1 MASETYDGVAM
12 GDNRTLWR
20 FFDGSSSISAS
31 MLVAVLINGC
41 GDVCGELWGIRL
53 LKGLTEQ
60 EAGVIILATL
70 LLFPTTTVLYG
81 GAKLIFAAKEAV
93 EKKAEQKGRAQGLAQ
108 GLEEGQAKGRAE
120 GLSEGRVKERKRIRA
135 QLEQSGNLTP
145 ELARILSAEENGGDA

>member
-1 MASETYDGVAM
+1 M

-20 FFDGSSSISAS
+20 FFDGSSAISAS
-31 MLVAVLINGC
+31 MLVAVLINRC
-41 GDVCGELWGIRL
+41 GDVCGNLWGIRV
-53 LKGLTEQ
+53 LKSLTEQ

-93 EKKAEQKGRAQGLAQ
+93 EKKAEQKGRAQGI
-108 GLEEGQAKGRAE
+108 EEGQA
-120 GLSEGRVKERKRIRA
+120 KERKRIRA

-145 ELARILSAEENGGDA
+145 ELARILSDDEDGGEA

>member
-1 MASETYDGVAM
+1 ME
-12 GDNRTLWR
+12 DNRTLWR

-31 MLVAVLINGC
+31 MLVAALINGC

-53 LKGLTEQ
+53 LKDLTEQ

-70 LLFPTTTVLYG
+70 LLFPTSIVLYG

-93 EKKAEQKGRAQGLAQ
+93 EKKAEQKGRDQGLV
-108 GLEEGQAKGRAE
+108 EGQAKGRAE
-120 GLSEGRVKERKRIRA
+120 GRDEERKRILA

-145 ELARILSAEENGGDA
+145 ELARVLSDEQDGGDA

>member
-1 MASETYDGVAM
+1 M

-20 FFDGSSSISAS
+20 FFDGSSAISAS
-31 MLVAVLINGC
+31 MLAAVLINGC
-41 GDVCGELWGIRL
+41 GNVCADLWGIRL

-93 EKKAEQKGRAQGLAQ
+93 EKKAEQKGRAQGI
-108 GLEEGQAKGRAE
+108 EEGQAKGRAE
-120 GLSEGRVKERKRIRA
+120 ERKRIRA

-145 ELARILSAEENGGDA
+145 ELARILSDEEDGSDA

>member
-1 MASETYDGVAM
+1 M

-20 FFDGSSSISAS
+20 FFDGSSAISAS
-31 MLVAVLINGC
+31 MLAAVLINGC
-41 GDVCGELWGIRL
+41 GDVCVDLWGIRV
-53 LKGLTEQ
+53 LKSLTEQ

-93 EKKAEQKGRAQGLAQ
+93 EKKAEQKGRAQGL
-108 GLEEGQAKGRAE
+108 EEGQAKGR
-120 GLSEGRVKERKRIRA
+120 SEGRADERKRIRA

-145 ELARILSAEENGGDA
+145 ELARILSDEDDGSDA

>member
-1 MASETYDGVAM
+1 M

-20 FFDGSSSISAS
+20 FFDGSSAISAS

-41 GDVCGELWGIRL
+41 GDVCGNLWGIRL

-70 LLFPTTTVLYG
+70 LLFPTTTLLYG

-93 EKKAEQKGRAQGLAQ
+93 EKKAEQKGRAQGL
-108 GLEEGQAKGRAE
+108 EEGQAKGR
-120 GLSEGRVKERKRIRA
+120 SEGRAEERKRIRA

-145 ELARILSAEENGGDA
+145 ELARILSDEEDGGEA

>member
-1 MASETYDGVAM
+1 M
-12 GDNRTLWR
+12 WR
-20 FFDGSSSISAS
+20 FFDGSSAISAS

-41 GDVCGELWGIRL
+41 GDVCADLWGIRL
-53 LKGLTEQ
+53 LKSLTEQ

-93 EKKAEQKGRAQGLAQ
+93 EKKAEQKGCDQ

-120 GLSEGRVKERKRIRA
+120 ERKRIRA

-145 ELARILSAEENGGDA
+145 ELARILSDEDDRGEA

>member
-1 MASETYDGVAM
+1 M
-12 GDNRTLWR
+12 WR
-20 FFDGSSSISAS
+20 FLDGSSSISAS

-41 GDVCGELWGIRL
+41 GDVCGEFWGIRL

-70 LLFPTTTVLYG
+70 LLFPTTAVLYG

-93 EKKAEQKGRAQGLAQ
+93 EKKAEQKGRAQ

-145 ELARILSAEENGGDA
+145 ELARILSDEENGGDA

>member
-1 MASETYDGVAM
+1 MASETYGGVAM

-20 FFDGSSSISAS
+20 FFDGSSAISAS

-41 GDVCGELWGIRL
+41 GNVCADLWGIRL
-53 LKGLTEQ
+53 LKSLTEQ

-93 EKKAEQKGRAQGLAQ
+93 EKKAEARRDLKRDKLRGAQKDSQKAAPTSASAYVRNSSRAATSPLS
-108 GLEEGQAKGRAE
+108 LRAY
-120 GLSEGRVKERKRIRA
+120 
-135 QLEQSGNLTP
+135 
-145 ELARILSAEENGGDA
+145 

>member
-1 MASETYDGVAM
+1 M

-20 FFDGSSSISAS
+20 FFDGSSAISAS

-41 GDVCGELWGIRL
+41 GDVCGNIWDIRL
-53 LKGLTEQ
+53 LKSLTEQ

-93 EKKAEQKGRAQGLAQ
+93 EKKAEQKGRAQGI
-108 GLEEGQAKGRAE
+108 EEGQAKGRAE
-120 GLSEGRVKERKRIRA
+120 GLSEGRVDERKRIRA

-145 ELARILSAEENGGDA
+145 ELARILSDEENGSET

>member
-1 MASETYDGVAM
+1 M

-20 FFDGSSSISAS
+20 FFDGSSAISAS

-41 GDVCGELWGIRL
+41 GNVCADRWGIRL

-93 EKKAEQKGRAQGLAQ
+93 EKKAEQKGRAQGL
-108 GLEEGQAKGRAE
+108 EEGQVKGRAE
-120 GLSEGRVKERKRIRA
+120 GLSEGRAEERKRIRA

-145 ELARILSAEENGGDA
+145 ELARILSAEEDVGEA

>member
-1 MASETYDGVAM
+1 M
-12 GDNRTLWR
+12 WR
-20 FFDGSSSISAS
+20 FFDGSSAISSS

-41 GDVCGELWGIRL
+41 GDVCSNLWGIRL

-93 EKKAEQKGRAQGLAQ
+93 EKKAEQKGRDQ

-120 GLSEGRVKERKRIRA
+120 ERKRIRA

-145 ELARILSAEENGGDA
+145 ELARILSDEDDRGDA

>member
-1 MASETYDGVAM
+1 M
-12 GDNRTLWR
+12 WR
-20 FFDGSSSISAS
+20 FFDGSSAISAS

-41 GDVCGELWGIRL
+41 GDVCGDLWGIRL

-93 EKKAEQKGRAQGLAQ
+93 EKKAEQKGRAQGL
-108 GLEEGQAKGRAE
+108 EEGQVKGRSEGRAE
-120 GLSEGRVKERKRIRA
+120 ERKRIRA

-145 ELARILSAEENGGDA
+145 ELARILSDEDDGSDA

>member
-1 MASETYDGVAM
+1 M
-12 GDNRTLWR
+12 WR
-20 FFDGSSSISAS
+20 FFDGSSAISAS
-31 MLVAVLINGC
+31 MLIAVLINGC

-93 EKKAEQKGRAQGLAQ
+93 EKKAEQKGRAQGL
-108 GLEEGQAKGRAE
+108 EEGQAKGR
-120 GLSEGRVKERKRIRA
+120 SEGRAEERKRIRA

-145 ELARILSAEENGGDA
+145 ELARILSDEDDGGEA

>member
-1 MASETYDGVAM
+1 M

-20 FFDGSSSISAS
+20 FFDGSSAISAS

-41 GDVCGELWGIRL
+41 GNVCADLWCIRL
-53 LKGLTEQ
+53 LKSLTEQ

-93 EKKAEQKGRAQGLAQ
+93 EKKAEQKGRAQGI
-108 GLEEGQAKGRAE
+108 EEGQAKGRAE
-120 GLSEGRVKERKRIRA
+120 ERMRIRA

-145 ELARILSAEENGGDA
+145 ELARILSDEDDRGDA

>member
-1 MASETYDGVAM
+1 M

-20 FFDGSSSISAS
+20 FFDGSSAISAS
-31 MLVAVLINGC
+31 MLAAVLINGC
-41 GDVCGELWGIRL
+41 GYVCVELWGIRL

-93 EKKAEQKGRAQGLAQ
+93 EKKAEQKGRAQGI
-108 GLEEGQAKGRAE
+108 EEGQAKGRAE
-120 GLSEGRVKERKRIRA
+120 ERKRIRA
-135 QLEQSGNLTP
+135 QLERSGNLTP
-145 ELARILSAEENGGDA
+145 ELARILSDEDDGGEA

>member
-1 MASETYDGVAM
+1 M
-12 GDNRTLWR
+12 WR

-41 GDVCGELWGIRL
+41 GDVCVDLWGIRL

-93 EKKAEQKGRAQGLAQ
+93 EKKAEQKGRAQGLA
-108 GLEEGQAKGRAE
+108 EGQAKGRAE

-145 ELARILSAEENGGDA
+145 ELARILSDEHDGGDA

>member
-12 GDNRTLWR
+12 GDNRTFWR

-93 EKKAEQKGRAQGLAQ
+93 EKKAEQKGRAQGL
-108 GLEEGQAKGRAE
+108 EEGQAKGRAE
-120 GLSEGRVKERKRIRA
+120 ERKRIRA

-145 ELARILSAEENGGDA
+145 ELARILSDEENVGDA

>member
-1 MASETYDGVAM
+1 M

-20 FFDGSSSISAS
+20 FFDGSSAISAS
-31 MLVAVLINGC
+31 MLAAVLINGC
-41 GDVCGELWGIRL
+41 GNVCADLWGIRL

-93 EKKAEQKGRAQGLAQ
+93 EKKAEQKGRAQGL
-108 GLEEGQAKGRAE
+108 EEGQAKGRAE
-120 GLSEGRVKERKRIRA
+120 GLSEGQAKGRADERRRIRV

-145 ELARILSAEENGGDA
+145 ELARILSGEDDGGEA

>member
-145 ELARILSAEENGGDA
+145 ELARILSDEENGGDT

>member
-1 MASETYDGVAM
+1 M
-12 GDNRTLWR
+12 WR

-41 GDVCGELWGIRL
+41 GDVCVDLWVIRL

-145 ELARILSAEENGGDA
+145 ELARILSDEHDEGDA

>member
-1 MASETYDGVAM
+1 M
-12 GDNRTLWR
+12 WR

-70 LLFPTTTVLYG
+70 LLFPTTAVLYG

-93 EKKAEQKGRAQGLAQ
+93 EKKAEQKGRAQ

-145 ELARILSAEENGGDA
+145 ELARILSDEENGGDA

>member
-1 MASETYDGVAM
+1 M

-20 FFDGSSSISAS
+20 FFDGSSAISAS
-31 MLVAVLINGC
+31 MLVAVLIHGC
-41 GDVCGELWGIRL
+41 GDVCGNLWGIRV
-53 LKGLTEQ
+53 LKSLTEQ

-93 EKKAEQKGRAQGLAQ
+93 EKKAEQKGRAQGL
-108 GLEEGQAKGRAE
+108 EEGQAKGRAE
-120 GLSEGRVKERKRIRA
+120 GLSEGRAEERKRIRA

-145 ELARILSAEENGGDA
+145 ELARILSDEEDGSGA

>member
-1 MASETYDGVAM
+1 M

-20 FFDGSSSISAS
+20 FFDGSSAISAS
-31 MLVAVLINGC
+31 MLVAVLIHGC
-41 GDVCGELWGIRL
+41 GDLCGNLWGIRV
-53 LKGLTEQ
+53 LKSLTEQ

-93 EKKAEQKGRAQGLAQ
+93 EKKAEQKGRAQGLV
-108 GLEEGQAKGRAE
+108 EGQ
-120 GLSEGRVKERKRIRA
+120 VKERKRIRA

-145 ELARILSAEENGGDA
+145 ELARILSDEEDVGEA

>member
-1 MASETYDGVAM
+1 M

-20 FFDGSSSISAS
+20 FFDGSSAISAS

-93 EKKAEQKGRAQGLAQ
+93 EKKAEQKGRAQGL
-108 GLEEGQAKGRAE
+108 EEGQAKGRAE
-120 GLSEGRVKERKRIRA
+120 GLSEGQAKERKRIRA

-145 ELARILSAEENGGDA
+145 ELARILSDEDDGSEA

>member
-1 MASETYDGVAM
+1 M

-20 FFDGSSSISAS
+20 FFDGSSAISAS
-31 MLVAVLINGC
+31 MLAAVLIHGC
-41 GDVCGELWGIRL
+41 GDVCGNLWGIRL

-93 EKKAEQKGRAQGLAQ
+93 EKKAEQKGRAQGLA
-108 GLEEGQAKGRAE
+108 EGQ
-120 GLSEGRVKERKRIRA
+120 VKERKRIRA

-145 ELARILSAEENGGDA
+145 ELARILSDEDDGGEA

>member
-1 MASETYDGVAM
+1 M
-12 GDNRTLWR
+12 WR

-41 GDVCGELWGIRL
+41 SDVCVDLWGIRL

-93 EKKAEQKGRAQGLAQ
+93 EKKAEQKGRAQGLAEGQ
-108 GLEEGQAKGRAE
+108 AKGRAEGLSEGQAKGRAE
-120 GLSEGRVKERKRIRA
+120 GLSEGRAKERKRIRA

-145 ELARILSAEENGGDA
+145 ELARILNAEEDGSDA

>member
-1 MASETYDGVAM
+1 M

-20 FFDGSSSISAS
+20 FFDGSSAISAS
-31 MLVAVLINGC
+31 MLVAVLIHGC
-41 GDVCGELWGIRL
+41 GDVCGNLWDIRL

-93 EKKAEQKGRAQGLAQ
+93 EKKAEQKGRAQGI
-108 GLEEGQAKGRAE
+108 EEGQAKGRAE
-120 GLSEGRVKERKRIRA
+120 ERMRIRA

-145 ELARILSAEENGGDA
+145 ELARILSDEGDGSDA

>member
-1 MASETYDGVAM
+1 
-12 GDNRTLWR
+12 LWR
-20 FFDGSSSISAS
+20 FFDGSSAISAS

-41 GDVCGELWGIRL
+41 GDVCDDLWGIRL

-93 EKKAEQKGRAQGLAQ
+93 EKKAEQKGRAQGL
-108 GLEEGQAKGRAE
+108 EEGQVKGRSEGRAE
-120 GLSEGRVKERKRIRA
+120 ERKRIRA

-145 ELARILSAEENGGDA
+145 ELARILSDEDDGSDA

>member
-1 MASETYDGVAM
+1 M
-12 GDNRTLWR
+12 WR

-41 GDVCGELWGIRL
+41 GDVCVDLWGIRL

-93 EKKAEQKGRAQGLAQ
+93 EKKAEQKGRAQGLA
-108 GLEEGQAKGRAE
+108 EGQAKGRAE
-120 GLSEGRVKERKRIRA
+120 GLSEGRAKERKRILA

-145 ELARILSAEENGGDA
+145 ELARILNAEENGSDA

>member
-1 MASETYDGVAM
+1 M

-20 FFDGSSSISAS
+20 FFDGSSAISAS

-41 GDVCGELWGIRL
+41 GNVCADMWGIRL
-53 LKGLTEQ
+53 LKSLTEQ

-93 EKKAEQKGRAQGLAQ
+93 EKKAEQKGRAQGLA
-108 GLEEGQAKGRAE
+108 EGQAKGR
-120 GLSEGRVKERKRIRA
+120 SEGRAEERKRIRA

-145 ELARILSAEENGGDA
+145 ELARILSCEDDGSEA

>member
-1 MASETYDGVAM
+1 MASEIYDGVAM

-70 LLFPTTTVLYG
+70 LLFPTTAVLYG

-93 EKKAEQKGRAQGLAQ
+93 EKKAEQKGRAQ

-145 ELARILSAEENGGDA
+145 ELARILSDEENGGDA

>member
-1 MASETYDGVAM
+1 M
-12 GDNRTLWR
+12 WR

-41 GDVCGELWGIRL
+41 GAVCGELWGIRL

>member
-1 MASETYDGVAM
+1 M

-20 FFDGSSSISAS
+20 FFDGSSAISAS

-41 GDVCGELWGIRL
+41 GDVCGNIWGIRL

-93 EKKAEQKGRAQGLAQ
+93 EKKAEQKGRAQGL
-108 GLEEGQAKGRAE
+108 EEGQAKGR
-120 GLSEGRVKERKRIRA
+120 SEGRAEERKRIRA

-145 ELARILSAEENGGDA
+145 ELARILSDEDDGG